1 MIFATYVMPL
11 IRKRLMF
18 GKINSK
24 KTQIKSYLD
33 SLARTEEFI
42 SSDDL
47 AGLDVPEVIS
57 GSIFQELVE
66 AGILESITSGGSNRY
81 ILSKK
86 EKVDWNTY
94 STELEIDSDSLN
106 LAKKISDSLLDYC
119 NSNSLPIKAAF
130 FSNAIR
136 FYISPRKFG
145 QIHPYTLEWR
155 ENGLALSVFIR
166 EHDENIKDWLWDK
179 SGNYWYLPITSS
191 NIDFTKLKSVISKS
205 YSNAMNTPIQPKTS

>member
-94 STELEIDSDSLN
+94 STELGIDSDST
-106 LAKKISDSLLDYC
+106 
-119 NSNSLPIKAAF
+119 
-130 FSNAIR
+130 R
-136 FYISPRKFG
+136 R
-145 QIHPYTLEWR
+145 
-155 ENGLALSVFIR
+155 
-166 EHDENIKDWLWDK
+166 
-179 SGNYWYLPITSS
+179 
-191 NIDFTKLKSVISKS
+191 
-205 YSNAMNTPIQPKTS
+205 

>member
-24 KTQIKSYLD
+24 KIQIKSYLD

-42 SSDDL
+42 SADDL
-47 AGLDVPEVIS
+47 SGLDLPETIS
-57 GSIFQELVE
+57 NSIFQELVE
-66 AGILESITSGGSNRY
+66 SGTLESITSGGSNRY

-86 EKVDWNTY
+86 ETIDWNTY
-94 STELEIDSDSLN
+94 STELGIDSDSLN
-106 LAKKISDSLLDYC
+106 TAKKIKDALLDYC
-119 NSNSLPIKAAF
+119 NSNSFPVKAAF

-136 FYISPRKFG
+136 FYISARKFG

-155 ENGLALSVFIR
+155 EKGLTLSVFIR
-166 EHDENIKDWLWDK
+166 DHDENIKDWMWDK
-179 SGNYWYLPITSS
+179 SGNYWY
-191 NIDFTKLKSVISKS
+191 
-205 YSNAMNTPIQPKTS
+205 